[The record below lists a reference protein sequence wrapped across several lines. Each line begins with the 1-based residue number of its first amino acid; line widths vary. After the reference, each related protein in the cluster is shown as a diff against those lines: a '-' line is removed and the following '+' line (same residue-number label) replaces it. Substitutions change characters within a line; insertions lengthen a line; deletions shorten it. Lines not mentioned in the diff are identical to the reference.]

1 MKKIIF
7 AILCAVSASLCM
19 SCASTQFS
27 LNESGPVAL
36 IAVNGNSAITWVTDD
51 PDNDDQSTVLTTI
64 INKTLDSTN
73 PELITGVDRLDYAE
87 GAIRQLLSEIAQVEV
102 IDKDVVLK
110 AVNYR
115 YLSENPFGFLD
126 SSVHATGYRQLYNL
140 GAKAS
145 RMLMDEI
152 GAKSLIIAEVT
163 SEKEYAS
170 KGMDHSAIEAKVTL
184 KIKMCDERGREVL
197 NKEYVS
203 YGNERV
209 KVVRKI
215 YDKDELVSKF
225 EGAIDN
231 AVNQFILTNLQ

>member
-1 MKKIIF
+1 MKKSVF
-7 AILCAVSASLCM
+7 AAVCALSVSLFV
-19 SCASTQFS
+19 SCASTPVY

-51 PDNDDQSTVLTTI
+51 PENDDQSTLLTTI
-64 INKTLDSTN
+64 INKTIDSSN
-73 PELITGVDRLDYAE
+73 PELITGIDRLDYAE
-87 GAIRQLLSEIAQVEV
+87 SAIRHLLEEVAQVEV
-102 IDKDVVLK
+102 VDKDVVLN
-110 AVNYR
+110 AVNYK

-163 SEKEYAS
+163 SEKDYGS
-170 KGMDHSAIEAKVTL
+170 NGMNHSVIEAKVTL
-184 KIKMCDERGREVL
+184 KIKMCDQRGREIL

-203 YGNERV
+203 FGNESV

-231 AVNQFILTNLQ
+231 AVNQFILSNLQ